1 MIKIHNY
8 QLYFCWYSVNQIRKE
23 IRQMR
28 EEGGDQGTF
37 LAQITHSKVTV
48 LPEITPEHWVLQ
60 GGI

>member
-1 MIKIHNY
+1 
-8 QLYFCWYSVNQIRKE
+8 
-23 IRQMR
+23 MR

-48 LPEITPEHWVLQ
+48 LAEITPEHCVLQ

>member
-1 MIKIHNY
+1 
-8 QLYFCWYSVNQIRKE
+8 
-23 IRQMR
+23 MR